1 MTTNPY
7 VVILKVAKNDSAV
20 VLASINLSVST
31 QDRRPDNKT
40 LCVSTLGSGAI
51 VQHISVG
58 WSRSPIT
65 R

>member
-1 MTTNPY
+1 MTTDPY

-20 VLASINLSVST
+20 VLASINLSKGT

-40 LCVSTLGSGAI
+40 LCIYTLGSDII
-51 VQHISVG
+51 VQHIGVR
-58 WSRSPIT
+58 WSRSPVI